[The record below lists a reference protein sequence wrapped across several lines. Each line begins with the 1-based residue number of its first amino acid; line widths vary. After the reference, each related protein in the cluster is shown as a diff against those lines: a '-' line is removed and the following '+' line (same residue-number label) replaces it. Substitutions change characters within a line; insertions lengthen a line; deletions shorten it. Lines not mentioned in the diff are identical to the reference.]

1 MGIWMEKHKKIH
13 VELEPKLGAFQVNEV
28 GKNTWSLT
36 DLILGG
42 VI

>member
-1 MGIWMEKHKKIH
+1 MGIWMEKLKKNH
-13 VELEPKLGAFQVNEV
+13 VELEPKLGAFKVNEV